1 MVTTSHDSLGTAI
14 GGFVT
19 SVALL
24 LAFIVSFL
32 FDQLLAVS
40 EVCVNLFFGGDSAI
54 HPWVGKDLVHCGSL
68 GWVKSHHLLEEVLEL
83 RSVDVITLLSLSVS
97 LPEDLW
103 ASSCN

>member
-68 GWVKSHHLLEEVLEL
+68 GWVKSHHLLKEVLEL